1 MVARTVHVGRLD
13 VAHSN
18 TSARDLRSSEVGD
31 SETII
36 TSKAIPRRLD
46 QDVRVVMWGRLADDE
61 STELSERAREVR
73 QKLEDAFYPAARP
86 LERGVVVA
94 PLFSSVLSH
103 SYSRKHR
110 RQQNQQRWP

>member
-1 MVARTVHVGRLD
+1 MVARTVHIGRLD

-18 TSARDLRSSEVGD
+18 TFARDLRSSEVGD
-31 SETII
+31 SKTII

-46 QDVRVVMWGRLADDE
+46 EDVRVVMWGRLADDE

-86 LERGVVVA
+86 LERGVVA